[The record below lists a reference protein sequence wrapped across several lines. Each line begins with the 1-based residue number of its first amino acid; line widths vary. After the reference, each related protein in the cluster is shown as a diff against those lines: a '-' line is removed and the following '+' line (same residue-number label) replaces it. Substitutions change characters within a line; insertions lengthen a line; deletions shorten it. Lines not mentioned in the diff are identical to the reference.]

1 MRTAYKFR
9 AYPSK
14 EQKEMPN
21 KQMYLSKE
29 LYNILLEKSK
39 SYYKETKK
47 TLTQYRMNVWL
58 TQIKKERPEFD
69 EIYSQVLQ
77 NVSKRIADAYKLFFR
92 RCREK
97 KNGKKIKAGLE
108 KFNQLPKDIREAAS
122 GDIAR
127 HQLQEADV
135 YESGTILSVS

>member
-1 MRTAYKFR
+1 MAISMRTAYKFR

-14 EQKEMPN
+14 KQKEILN

-77 NVSKRIADAYKLFFR
+77 NVSKRIADAYKSFFR
-92 RCREK
+92 RCKEK
-97 KNGKKIKAGLE
+97 KSGKKVKAGFPRYKTFTSSLTYP
-108 KFNQLPKDIREAAS
+108 Q
-122 GDIAR
+122 
-127 HQLQEADV
+127 
-135 YESGTILSVS
+135 SGTIFGVSR